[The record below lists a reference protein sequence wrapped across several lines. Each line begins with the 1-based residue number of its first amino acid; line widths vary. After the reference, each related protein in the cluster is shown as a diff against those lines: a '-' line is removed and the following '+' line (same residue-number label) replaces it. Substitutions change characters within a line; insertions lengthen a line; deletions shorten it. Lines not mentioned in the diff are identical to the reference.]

1 MTISPSPARRRTT
14 PAKPRRRG
22 SADPRHSLSDPAS
35 PAAEH
40 PLSDPALAE
49 PRHSLSDP
57 PDPAAEYSPFDSA
70 LAEPRHS
77 LSDASGAEA
86 GRSPTDPGAAEAG
99 PSVPDLAVPGPRHSE
114 PVAGPRDSVA
124 DRAGLVA
131 ELAGLL
137 PVDEVHNRADAIGA
151 IQALGVDDRAARERY
166 GATSVTGLGD
176 SVLTHLR
183 FRHAASGFRR
193 GCRRAPVRRYYL
205 GAALLR
211 CGLYLGPLSVA
222 VAAAG
227 PLRQVAWPV
236 PLITL
241 LLGWTAAQALTST
254 GVVAARRG
262 GPAAAARLVGGG
274 FAAVAGLWSALVWVA
289 PAALLGPH
297 RVLAL
302 VIGLGGLT
310 SLATVTAAVVTRA
323 EAAIVRWSLPCWVLA
338 GLGLAGL
345 AGVVPPLPLPIDTLL
360 PAAIVVAAVRAF
372 RPLLLPGQPGR
383 RTRLS
388 RAEIRRGGGFL
399 IIGASQA
406 ACVGLLWRAGPSG
419 STMPFWLPLLLA
431 VPILEALIGWHT
443 DQVDAGL
450 DTTETGADYGR
461 HVRGVTL
468 ITLAGLLPP
477 LAVGSALAVAAYRM
491 PAELAA
497 LQGTRA
503 GVLELAGGTLLGGVF
518 AITFLL
524 AARTRTGVAATV
536 AATPPLAVA
545 ASAILPV
552 PSAGALPDA
561 VIVLAATHATGLLVV
576 ALTAGLRRSR

>member
-1 MTISPSPARRRTT
+1 MTITPSRPRRITTPPRSRRRV
-14 PAKPRRRG
+14 A
-22 SADPRHSLSDPAS
+22 
-35 PAAEH
+35 
-40 PLSDPALAE
+40 AE

-57 PDPAAEYSPFDSA
+57 PGPLESLPLVDDQAGVEAPEQYDPIPALDADDTDPA
-70 LAEPRHS
+70 
-77 LSDASGAEA
+77 
-86 GRSPTDPGAAEAG
+86 T
-99 PSVPDLAVPGPRHSE
+99 
-114 PVAGPRDSVA
+114 
-124 DRAGLVA
+124 
-131 ELAGLL
+131 
-137 PVDEVHNRADAIGA
+137 
-151 IQALGVDDRAARERY
+151 
-166 GATSVTGLGD
+166 
-176 SVLTHLR
+176 LR
-183 FRHAASGFRR
+183 FRHAASGSRK

-227 PLRQVAWPV
+227 PLSQVAWPV

-241 LLGWTAAQALTST
+241 LLGWTAAQALTSV
-254 GVVAARRG
+254 GVAVARRG
-262 GPAAAARLVGGG
+262 GPTAAARLIGGG

-310 SLATVTAAVVTRA
+310 SLATVTAALVTRS
-323 EAAIVRWSLPCWVLA
+323 EAAIVRWSLPCWLLA
-338 GLGLAGL
+338 GLALAGL
-345 AGVVPPLPLPIDTLL
+345 AGVVLPVPLPIDTLL

-372 RPLLLPGQPGR
+372 RPLMLAKSTEKAVRP
-383 RTRLS
+383 T
-388 RAEIRRGGGFL
+388 RAEIGRGAGYL

-406 ACVGLLWRAGPSG
+406 ICVGLLWRAGPSG

-443 DQVDAGL
+443 DQVEAGL
-450 DTTETGADYGR
+450 DATESGADFGR

-477 LAVGSALAVAAYRM
+477 LAVGCALAVAAYRM
-491 PAELAA
+491 PIELAA

-518 AITFLL
+518 AVTFLL

-536 AATPPLAVA
+536 AATPPLALA
-545 ASAILPV
+545 ALPLLPV
-552 PSAGALPDA
+552 APAGALPDA
-561 VIVLAATHATGLLVV
+561 VTVLAATHAVGLLVV
-576 ALTAGLRRSR
+576 AFTRSDRATN

>member
-14 PAKPRRRG
+14 SAKPRRRG
-22 SADPRHSLSDPAS
+22 SADPRHSLSDPPV
-35 PAAEH
+35 PAAEQ
-40 PLSDPALAE
+40 LSDPALPQ

-57 PDPAAEYSPFDSA
+57 PAAADP
-70 LAEPRHS
+70 LAS
-77 LSDASGAEA
+77 EA
-86 GRSPTDPGAAEAG
+86 GH
-99 PSVPDLAVPGPRHSE
+99 SVSDLAVPVAGPRHSE
-114 PVAGPRDSVA
+114 LAVELRDSVT
-124 DRAGLVA
+124 DSPGLVA
-131 ELAGLL
+131 E
-137 PVDEVHNRADAIGA
+137 
-151 IQALGVDDRAARERY
+151 
-166 GATSVTGLGD
+166 
-176 SVLTHLR
+176 R

-338 GLGLAGL
+338 GLALAGP

-388 RAEIRRGGGFL
+388 RAEIRRGGGYL

-477 LAVGSALAVAAYRM
+477 LAVGSALAVAAYRI

-524 AARTRTGVAATV
+524 AARTRTAVAATV

-561 VIVLAATHATGLLVV
+561 VIVLAATHVTGLVVV
-576 ALTAGLRRSR
+576 ALTAGLRPAAQRRKTD

>member
-1 MTISPSPARRRTT
+1 MTITPSRPRRRTPSAST
-14 PAKPRRRG
+14 RSRRRT
-22 SADPRHSLSDPAS
+22 A
-35 PAAEH
+35 
-40 PLSDPALAE
+40 AE

-57 PDPAAEYSPFDSA
+57 PVPVDEEPAPA
-70 LAEPRHS
+70 
-77 LSDASGAEA
+77 
-86 GRSPTDPGAAEAG
+86 
-99 PSVPDLAVPGPRHSE
+99 
-114 PVAGPRDSVA
+114 
-124 DRAGLVA
+124 A
-131 ELAGLL
+131 ELAGRE
-137 PVDEVHNRADAIGA
+137 PADEVPVV
-151 IQALGVDDRAARERY
+151 LDDP
-166 GATSVTGLGD
+166 ATGGGD
-176 SVLTHLR
+176 SVLTR
-183 FRHAASGFRR
+183 FRHAASSSRR
-193 GCRRAPVRRYYL
+193 GSRRAPVRRNYL

-222 VAAAG
+222 VAAGG

-236 PLITL
+236 PLLTL

-254 GVVAARRG
+254 GVVVARRNG
-262 GPAAAARLVGGG
+262 TAAAARLVGGG
-274 FAAVAGLWSALVWVA
+274 FAAVAGLWAALVWIA

-310 SLATVTAAVVTRA
+310 SLATVTAAVVTRS
-323 EAAIVRWSLPCWVLA
+323 EAAIVRWSLPCWLLA
-338 GLGLAGL
+338 GAALAGAAL
-345 AGVVPPLPLPIDTLL
+345 AGPAGVVPLLPLPIDTLL
-360 PAAIVVAAVRAF
+360 PAAIVIVAVRAF
-372 RPLLLPGQPGR
+372 RPLLLPGTPGR
-383 RTRLS
+383 RTPLS
-388 RAEIRRGGGFL
+388 GPELRRGGGYL

-406 ACVGLLWRAGPSG
+406 ICVGVLWQAGPSG

-450 DTTETGADYGR
+450 DVTDNDTDYGR

-477 LAVGSALAVAAYRM
+477 LAVGSALAIAAYRM

-524 AARTRTGVAATV
+524 AARRRTAVAATL
-536 AATPPLAVA
+536 AATPPLALA
-545 ASAILPV
+545 TSAVLPL
-552 PSAGALPDA
+552 PSAGALPGA
-561 VIVLAATHATGLLVV
+561 VTVLAATHAVGLLVV
-576 ALTAGLRRSR
+576 ALTAGLRRPRQPS

>member
-1 MTISPSPARRRTT
+1 MTITPSRSRRLTTPPRSRRR
-14 PAKPRRRG
+14 
-22 SADPRHSLSDPAS
+22 LSG
-35 PAAEH
+35 
-40 PLSDPALAE
+40 E

-57 PDPAAEYSPFDSA
+57 PVPLEPPRLYEDPPVA
-70 LAEPRHS
+70 LEPPRLYEDPPVALEPPGLFEDPPVPLEPPPLFED
-77 LSDASGAEA
+77 LSDAEA
-86 GRSPTDPGAAEAG
+86 LHPIPSADLDDTD
-99 PSVPDLAVPGPRHSE
+99 S
-114 PVAGPRDSVA
+114 
-124 DRAGLVA
+124 
-131 ELAGLL
+131 
-137 PVDEVHNRADAIGA
+137 
-151 IQALGVDDRAARERY
+151 
-166 GATSVTGLGD
+166 AT
-176 SVLTHLR
+176 LR
-183 FRHAASGFRR
+183 FRHAASGSRK

-227 PLRQVAWPV
+227 PLSQVAWPV

-241 LLGWTAAQALTST
+241 LLGWTAAQALTSV
-254 GVVAARRG
+254 GVAVARRG
-262 GPAAAARLVGGG
+262 GPTAAVRLIGGG
-274 FAAVAGLWSALVWVA
+274 FGAVAGLWSALVWVT
-289 PAALLGPH
+289 PAGLLGPH

-310 SLATVTAAVVTRA
+310 SLATVTAALVTRS

-338 GLGLAGL
+338 GLALAEL
-345 AGVVPPLPLPIDTLL
+345 AGVVLPVPLPIDTLL

-372 RPLLLPGQPGR
+372 RPLMLAAGAEKP
-383 RTRLS
+383 TRPVRPT
-388 RAEIRRGGGFL
+388 RAEIGRGAGYL
-399 IIGASQA
+399 IVGASQA
-406 ACVGLLWRAGPSG
+406 ICVGLLWRAGPSG

-443 DQVDAGL
+443 DQVEAGL
-450 DTTETGADYGR
+450 DTTDNGTDYGR

-477 LAVGSALAVAAYRM
+477 LAVGCALAVAAYRM
-491 PAELAA
+491 PIELAT

-524 AARTRTGVAATV
+524 AARTRTGVAATM
-536 AATPPLAVA
+536 AATPPLAMA
-545 ASAILPV
+545 ALPLLPV

-561 VIVLAATHATGLLVV
+561 VTVLAATHVVGLLVV
-576 ALTAGLRRSR
+576 ALTRSDRATSFRRTS